1 MRAIA
6 IVVGALALSAC
17 TPRAPATPP
26 AELMQA
32 VHAYDEAQ
40 LHGDRAAL
48 ERLLAPD
55 YVLVNSRGQVQDKA
69 SLIADYTT
77 PGNSLEPFEIR
88 EPVQRV
94 WNDGAVMGGLVTL
107 RGVNGG
113 EHFEATLRF
122 ADVWAKRDD
131 AWQVVF
137 TEVTP
142 IPQPNP

>member
-1 MRAIA
+1 MRPI
-6 IVVGALALSAC
+6 ILVGAVLALSSC
-17 TPRAPATPP
+17 TPAAPAALP
-26 AELMQA
+26 ADLLQA
-32 VHAYDEAQ
+32 VRAYDEAQ

-48 ERLLAPD
+48 ERLLASD
-55 YVLVNSRGQVQDKA
+55 YVLVNSRGQVQDKT

-94 WNDGAVMGGLVTL
+94 WNDGAVLGGLVTL

-113 EHFEATLRF
+113 QHFEATLRF
-122 ADVWAKRDD
+122 ADVWVKRDG

-142 IPQPNP
+142 IPLPAP